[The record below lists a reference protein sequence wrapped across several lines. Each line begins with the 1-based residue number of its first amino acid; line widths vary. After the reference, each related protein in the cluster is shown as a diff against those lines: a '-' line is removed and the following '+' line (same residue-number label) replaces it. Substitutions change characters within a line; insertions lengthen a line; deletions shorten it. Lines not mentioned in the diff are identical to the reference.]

1 MSNVTSMTQPNLLQD
16 PDLDNEDP
24 FIRSVIPL
32 ISPMASPA
40 QQQNLS
46 DEISLDATI
55 AEFKQWRNSKSH
67 PGAAIPDALWKKLFH
82 LANVHS
88 AVTIRSLFNIS
99 TKQYQKKW
107 EEFHSTSKKE
117 SPPTEALN
125 SNKTKSQV
133 EICEIKLKP
142 SSYEAEPLPYPKTMV
157 IEFYRTDGQRM
168 SIHITQDSITE
179 VLQAFF
185 KG

>member
-1 MSNVTSMTQPNLLQD
+1 MSNVTSITQPNLIKD
-16 PDLDNEDP
+16 PDLENEDP
-24 FIRSVIPL
+24 FIRSVMPL
-32 ISPMASPA
+32 IPQMTSSH
-40 QQQNLS
+40 QQQNSS
-46 DEISLDATI
+46 DEISLDATLS
-55 AEFKQWRNSKSH
+55 EFKQWRNNKSH
-67 PGAAIPDALWKKLFH
+67 LGAPNPDTLWKKLFY
-82 LANVHS
+82 LADVHS

-107 EEFHSTSKKE
+107 EEFHSTSKQE
-117 SPPTEALN
+117 SPPAEALN
-125 SNKTKSQV
+125 SNKTKFPP

-142 SSYEAEPLPYPKTMV
+142 SPYEAEPLPYPKTMV
-157 IEFYRTDGQRM
+157 VEFYRTDGQRM